1 MKRRKVFSTIGLSAL
16 GIGALP
22 SWANA
27 WTPSKIKNDSLNF
40 NTAEDDL
47 LVDLTEII
55 IPETTTPGAKT
66 LEISK
71 FIKTMISD
79 IHSKEDQ
86 QKFKSGMVKVEEI
99 AKVLYGKSYLECSKE
114 QKIHLLKGLEL
125 SSEKDQKWFFD
136 VTKRLCVQAYT
147 SSEYYMV
154 NIAKFE
160 FAPARYYGCVPLTQ

>member
-1 MKRRKVFSTIGLSAL
+1 MKRRKVFSTIGLGVF
-16 GIGALP
+16 GIGGLP
-22 SWANA
+22 TWANA
-27 WTPSKIKNDSLNF
+27 WTPAKIKNDSLNL
-40 NTAEDDL
+40 NLAEVDL

-55 IPETTTPGAKT
+55 IPETSTPGART

-79 IHSKEDQ
+79 LYSKEDQ
-86 QKFKSGMVKVEEI
+86 QKFKSGMVKIEEI

-114 QKIHLLKGLEL
+114 QKLHLLKGLEL
-125 SSEKDQKWFFD
+125 SSDKDQKWFFD

-160 FAPARYYGCVPLTQ
+160 FAPARYYGCIPLT